1 MIRNTPVGGRL
12 FFHAKFIKL
21 TYSCETQKTGRREDG
36 NTCAYITQNKLSEWS
51 INNGAV
57 NMCARHLPTDHSFC
71 RGAGR
76 TLTLTCTYRER
87 VATRIFEGSAFRV
100 SLSSCFSTLL
110 LFFCFLPSFSSKAC
124 RCVALRKKTG
134 IRPPALVS
142 MERHARKTKTSELA
156 QTPQQKNCSVDHP
169 WRWQVSNQ
177 DQKTSFLDQG
187 ATR

>member
-21 TYSCETQKTGRREDG
+21 TYSCGTQKTGRREDG

-57 NMCARHLPTDHSFC
+57 NMCARYLPTDHSF
-71 RGAGR
+71 
-76 TLTLTCTYRER
+76 
-87 VATRIFEGSAFRV
+87 GSNTDSHMHLWGETGNSRFLKAPAFRV
-100 SLSSCFSTLL
+100 SPSSCFSTLL
-110 LFFCFLPSFSSKAC
+110 LFICFLPSFSSKAC
-124 RCVALRKKTG
+124 RCVALQKKTG
-134 IRPPALVS
+134 SRPPALVS
-142 MERHARKTKTSELA
+142 MGRHARKTKTSELA
-156 QTPQQKNCSVDHP
+156 QTPQQKNCSGDHP

-177 DQKTSFLDQG
+177 DQKTNFLDQG